1 MSTVESIRLFLHVI
15 AASVWV
21 GGQIL
26 LGALVPTL
34 RSIDAEAP
42 RKVARAFNRIAWPA
56 FGLLV
61 VTGIWNVMS
70 IGIGDLPHP
79 EIEIKFLLVIGS
91 GVGAAIHA
99 RGWSKAAL
107 AIGGAA
113 SSICAVAAMYVGVL
127 LAG

>member
-1 MSTVESIRLFLHVI
+1 MNALESVRLFLHVL

-61 VTGIWNVMS
+61 ITGIWNVMS
-70 IGIGDLPHP
+70 TGMSDLKHP
-79 EIEIKFLLVIGS
+79 QIEIKFMLVIGS
-91 GVGAAIHA
+91 GVGATIHA
-99 RGWSKAAL
+99 RGGSKAAL

-113 SSICAVAAMYVGVL
+113 ASLCAVGAMYVGVL